1 MLDKMAEKAPEFTH
15 INDDRAYMVDVTA
28 KDDVSREATA
38 EGKIYLRPAT
48 LRAIDTG
55 TAVKG
60 NVLGTARIAS
70 IMAAK
75 ETSSVIPMCHP
86 LPIGGVDVAF
96 TRGEG
101 YISVTAT
108 VKTYGKT
115 GIEMEA
121 LHAASVA
128 LLTIW
133 DMVKSAEKD
142 EHGQYPFT
150 RITDICVT
158 EKKKGLPA
166 TQV

>member
-1 MLDKMAEKAPEFTH
+1 MAEKKPEFTH
-15 INDDRAYMVDVTA
+15 IKDEKAYMVDVTA
-28 KDDVSREATA
+28 KDDVAREATA

-48 LRAIDTG
+48 LQAIDAG
-55 TAVKG
+55 TSVKG
-60 NVLGTARIAS
+60 NVLGTARIAA

-86 LPIGGVDVAF
+86 LPIGGVDIDF
-96 TRGEG
+96 SRGEG
-101 YISVTAT
+101 YVSVKAT

-150 RITDICVT
+150 RIADICVT
-158 EKKKGLPA
+158 EKKKGLPS